1 MKRHGSA
8 RCQDRQEAIMSM
20 KIIGPF
26 AILGVAGLLI
36 AACGDE
42 REVDA
47 GASRRAPAVAEY
59 AEGWPVTADGTI
71 RRELAKLE
79 AERAARSASV
89 EYSEG
94 WPLTADGAV
103 RRELAKLQAER
114 ARRAA
119 SLDDWGNWP
128 LTADGAIRRELATLE
143 ATRAAD

>member
-1 MKRHGSA
+1 
-8 RCQDRQEAIMSM
+8 MS
-20 KIIGPF
+20 IRFIAPF
-26 AILGVAGLLI
+26 ATLGVAGLLI

-47 GASRRAPAVAEY
+47 GASRREPAVAEY
-59 AEGWPVTADGTI
+59 SDGWPMTADGTI

-79 AERAARSASV
+79 AERAARSPSV
-89 EYSEG
+89 EYAEG

-103 RRELAKLQAER
+103 RRELAKLEAEH

-128 LTADGAIRRELATLE
+128 LTADGAIRRELARLE
-143 ATRAAD
+143 AEHATD